1 MYLYLYNVVQ
11 DLNINNRV
19 KKKLLSNNLN
29 IKSELSVCDL
39 VGAGTTS
46 KHESQPQS
54 VFIYLSPFL
63 YCYLWYL

>member
-1 MYLYLYNVVQ
+1 MYLYLYNLVP
-11 DLNINNRV
+11 DLNKNNRV
-19 KKKLLSNNLN
+19 KKKIN

-39 VGAGTTS
+39 IGAGTTS
-46 KHESQPQS
+46 KHESQSQS